1 MLAANAWIVS
11 SSNLVRGWSGLGV
24 IKSNGKWCNDPGPG
38 PDGISESSPRP
49 SPLRLVTIYGS
60 SRV

>member
-11 SSNLVRGWSGLGV
+11 SSTWCGLVRVGGDQ
-24 IKSNGKWCNDPGPG
+24 INGKWCNDPGPG
-38 PDGISESSPRP
+38 PDGISESSRAQ
-49 SPLRLVTIYGS
+49 SLRLVTIYGS